1 MIGNITEVH
10 DLSTGLDGD
19 IVFAI
24 ALDKSYQNL
33 VKITNFNSKMTE
45 DGFIVYINESI
56 IALSIQSPR

>member
-1 MIGNITEVH
+1 MIGNITVVH

-33 VKITNFNSKMTE
+33 VKITNFNSKMT
-45 DGFIVYINESI
+45 GGI
-56 IALSIQSPR
+56 

>member
-1 MIGNITEVH
+1 MIGNITVVH

-33 VKITNFNSKMTE
+33 VTITNFNSKMTGGIGGE
-45 DGFIVYINESI
+45 LMPPMYSI
-56 IALSIQSPR
+56 YAT